1 MTTIE
6 TTIETTKSTIST
18 AQERDATLLRLAV
31 RHAVQAPSSHNTQP
45 WIFRIVGPTCELWAD
60 RSRALPVVD
69 PEGREL
75 VISCGA
81 ALHHLRIAVARCG
94 YAPLVTVLPEPAKP
108 DLLARIELG
117 SRVVP
122 SDDIVALS
130 SAIDRRATNRAAFH
144 PRPVPPHLVLALRE
158 ADDDGAW
165 LVAVSGVEHR
175 HALADAIAEAD
186 HVQWH
191 DHAFRSEL
199 ARWLRPNSDNGSDGM
214 PGYTQGLSD
223 LAAHLGPLIV
233 RTFDRGDGRAAKD
246 RELAEGAPLLAVLG
260 TMGDGPRDWLA
271 AGEALSR
278 VLLRATTLKL
288 AASFLN
294 QPIEVPSLRAR
305 VAEQVGVD
313 GSPQLLLRIGY
324 PTTEARATP
333 RRAVEDVLR

>member
-1 MTTIE
+1 M
-6 TTIETTKSTIST
+6 
-18 AQERDATLLRLAV
+18 
-31 RHAVQAPSSHNTQP
+31 QAPSSYNTQP
-45 WIFRIVGPTCELWAD
+45 WVLRIVGPTCELWAD

-81 ALHHLRIAVARCG
+81 ALHHLRVAIARSG
-94 YAPLVTVLPEPAKP
+94 YTPLVAVLPEPATP

-117 SRVVP
+117 PRVVP
-122 SDDIVALS
+122 SDDIVAFS
-130 SAIDRRATNRAAFH
+130 SAIDRRATNRFAFH
-144 PRPVPPHLVLALRE
+144 PKPVPPQVVLALRE
-158 ADDDGAW
+158 AADDDGAW
-165 LVAVSGVEHR
+165 LVAVLGVEHR
-175 HALADAIAEAD
+175 HAMADVIAEAD
-186 HVQWH
+186 RLQWH

-199 ARWLRPNSDNGSDGM
+199 ARWLRPNSDEGSDGM
-214 PGYTQGLSD
+214 PGYAQGLSD

-233 RTFDRGDGRAAKD
+233 RTFDRGDGQAAKD
-246 RELAEGAPLLAVLG
+246 HELAEGAPLLAVLG

-278 VLLRATTLKL
+278 VLLRATTLQL

-294 QPIEVPSLRAR
+294 QPIEIPSLRAR

-324 PTTEARATP
+324 PATEARATP
-333 RRAVEDVLR
+333 RRAVEDVLRWREQRNAGHRRIAVPSSARSSPRRVRDSEE